1 MTRTDLVLRPAT
13 YDDLPAVARVHLAA
27 RLAAEPAMPAPVH
40 PPEEVHRHFVGTDLS
55 APRREVW
62 VAEVGGEV
70 AGYAKLTGDWL
81 DDLYVH
87 PAHQRMGVASALF
100 DLAAAARPSG
110 FCLWVFETNTPAR
123 DFYARRG
130 CIELERTDGAAN
142 EEHSPDIRVVW
153 PGAEPLRCL
162 RRLIDEVD
170 DVLADV
176 LLRRTALTRAVQRIK
191 PSTERDPAREA
202 EIVERLSTLV
212 PDLEPDGVARIV
224 DAIIGAS
231 LLESPR

>member
-13 YDDLPAVARVHLAA
+13 YDDLPSVARVHLAA
-27 RLAAEPAMPAPVH
+27 RLAGAPAMPAPVH
-40 PPEEVHRHFVGTDLS
+40 SPEDVHRHLVATDLS

-70 AGYAKLTGDWL
+70 VGYAQLTGDWL
-81 DDLYVH
+81 DDLHVH
-87 PAHQRMGVASALF
+87 PDHQRSGVASALF
-100 DLAAAARPSG
+100 DLVAATRPDG
-110 FCLWVFETNTPAR
+110 FCLWVFETNAPAR
-123 DFYARRG
+123 AFYARQG

-142 EEHSPDIRVVW
+142 EERAPDIRVVW
-153 PGAEPLRCL
+153 PGVDPLRCL
-162 RRLIDEVD
+162 RRLIDETD

-202 EIVERLSTLV
+202 EIVERVCAVV
-212 PDLEPDGVARIV
+212 PGLERDDVAHIV

-231 LLESPR
+231 LREGTR